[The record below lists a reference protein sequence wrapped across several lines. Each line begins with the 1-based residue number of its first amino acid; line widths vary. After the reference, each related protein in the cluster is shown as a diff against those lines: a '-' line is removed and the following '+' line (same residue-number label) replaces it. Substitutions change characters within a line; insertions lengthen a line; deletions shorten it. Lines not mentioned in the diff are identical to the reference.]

1 MKTKVYLMSAYLTGR
16 GGMEMAILN
25 MYKYLTKKKELDIEI
40 IIFSGEENNIKSV
53 FKDNYIL
60 ADIYK
65 LNTYKKFTSQ
75 IKAYF
80 YMEKIVKEN
89 KNFEKTILIATDP
102 WTLGIG
108 NRIRNR
114 FKNTKSILWS
124 HFNVDIYLNSKTW
137 LYNKFIFK
145 NADMIYVLNSWSRNK
160 LSTELKTTN
169 IKVLPNGI
177 TMNKDNL
184 IQYKKSNFIYI
195 GRVDNYTKNLDILF
209 NSLSKLKGEW
219 LLTVIGNGIDL
230 KKYKDFA
237 KEKSL
242 NEKIIFKGWVDEP
255 WDHVSE
261 AAFLVLP
268 TINEGFGLVLIEA
281 MNRGLPVIV
290 NGKAEGP
297 KDIVKENING
307 LFFDSTNTL
316 EKIMQDE
323 IDNSIGLTFNKD
335 EIRRSIKDFDIDV
348 VGENFYRQIK
358 NI

>member
-25 MYKYLTKKKELDIEI
+25 MYKYLAEKVDLDIEI
-40 IIFSGEENNIKSV
+40 IIFSGDENNIKNV
-53 FKDNYIL
+53 FNDNYIL

-65 LNTYKKFTSQ
+65 LDTYKKFTSQ

-80 YMEKIVKEN
+80 YMKKIIKQN
-89 KNFEKTILIATDP
+89 KNFEKIILIATDP

-108 NRIRNR
+108 NMIRNR
-114 FKNTKSILWS
+114 IKNTKSVLWS

-145 NADMIYVLNSWSRNK
+145 NADIIYVLNSWSRK
-160 LSTELKTTN
+160 RLSTELKATN

-177 TMNKDNL
+177 TMKNNNL
-184 IQYKKSNFIYI
+184 IEYKKSNFIYI
-195 GRVDNYTKNLDILF
+195 GRVDNHTKNLDILF
-209 NSLSKLKGEW
+209 NSLIKLKGEW
-219 LLTVIGNGIDL
+219 ALTVIGTGIDL
-230 KKYKDFA
+230 KKYNDFVEA
-237 KEKSL
+237 NNLSEKVV
-242 NEKIIFKGWVDEP
+242 FKGWVDEP
-255 WDHVSE
+255 WNHVSE
-261 AAFLVLP
+261 AAFLILP

-290 NGKAEGP
+290 NRQAEGP

-316 EKIMQDE
+316 EKIMQNE
-323 IDNSIGLTFNKD
+323 IDNSIGLAFNKD
-335 EIRRSIKDFDIDV
+335 DIRRSIKDFNIDV
-348 VGENFYRQIK
+348 VGDNFYDEIK
-358 NI
+358 NV

>member
-1 MKTKVYLMSAYLTGR
+1 MSAYLTGR

-25 MYKYLTKKKELDIEI
+25 MYKYLAEKKDLDVEI
-40 IIFSGEENNIKSV
+40 IIFSGDEDNIKNV

-80 YMEKIVKEN
+80 YMKKIIRKN
-89 KNFEKTILIATDP
+89 KNFKKTILIATDP

-108 NRIRNR
+108 NMIRSGL
-114 FKNTKSILWS
+114 KNIKSILWS

-145 NADMIYVLNSWSRNK
+145 NADMIYVLNSWSRKK
-160 LSTELKTTN
+160 LSEELETTN

-177 TMNKDNL
+177 TMKNNNL
-184 IQYKKSNFIYI
+184 IEYKKSNFIYI

-209 NSLSKLKGEW
+209 NSLNKLKGEW
-219 LLTVIGNGIDL
+219 LLTVIGTGIDSR
-230 KKYKDFA
+230 KYNDFVEA
-237 KEKSL
+237 NNLSGKVV
-242 NEKIIFKGWVDEP
+242 FKGWVDEP
-255 WDHVSE
+255 WNYVSE
-261 AAFLVLP
+261 AAFLILP

-290 NGKAEGP
+290 NRQAEGP
-297 KDIVKENING
+297 KDIVKEHING
-307 LFFDSTNTL
+307 LIFDSTNTL
-316 EKIMQDE
+316 EKIMQNE
-323 IDNSIGLTFNKD
+323 IDNSIGVNFNKD
-335 EIRRSIKDFDIDV
+335 EVRKSIKDFDIDV
-348 VGENFYRQIK
+348 VGQSFYNEII